1 MAQKK
6 LSVRMRK
13 FAVVYDGNGVA
24 ACELAGYK
32 GSKATLAQQ
41 AYRLLRN
48 PDVKAIIDSRE
59 EGLLA
64 RLTLTR
70 TERQE
75 LWSEIAVDPEAKHR
89 DRLKASELLG
99 KAFGDFTEKLEV
111 KVDGSF
117 AELLKKARER
127 AHKR

>member
-1 MAQKK
+1 MSKK
-6 LSVRMRK
+6 LTPRMRK
-13 FAVVYDGNGVA
+13 FAAVYEGNGPA
-24 ACELAGYK
+24 AAAAAGYT

-41 AYRLLRN
+41 SYRLLRR
-48 PDVKAIIDSRE
+48 PEVRELVEARE
-59 EGLLA
+59 EGSLL
-64 RLTLTR
+64 RLTLNR
-70 TERQE
+70 DERLE
-75 LWSEIAVDPEAKHR
+75 TLSEIATDSEQKTR
-89 DRLKASELLG
+89 DRLKALELLG